1 MQRKSCK
8 TLLTICNFQKKC
20 ERALA
25 KRQSAIANSELPM
38 ANLNPVNHY
47 LKKYHHI
54 FIKLSIQLHYIPSRK
69 TVQQVYLVRNSNSIA
84 DLA

>member
-38 ANLNPVNHY
+38 ANSNPVNHY

-54 FIKLSIQLHYIPSRK
+54 FSKLSTQLHYIPSRK
-69 TVQQVYLVRNSNSIA
+69 TVQQAYLVRDFISIA